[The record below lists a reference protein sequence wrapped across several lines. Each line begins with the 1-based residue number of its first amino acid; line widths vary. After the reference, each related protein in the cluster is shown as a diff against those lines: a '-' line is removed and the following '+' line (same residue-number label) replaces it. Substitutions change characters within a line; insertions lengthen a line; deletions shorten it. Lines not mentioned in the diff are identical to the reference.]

1 MWGMWGMCGHVWACV
16 GMCGH
21 VWACVA
27 CVGMWG
33 MWGMWDMWDMW
44 DMKKPCVC
52 AWGSR
57 MCDRF
62 MAGTDIY
69 SGVWMRGLS
78 WEEPCISLRASS

>member
-1 MWGMWGMCGHVWACV
+1 MGMWG
-16 GMCGH
+16 
-21 VWACVA
+21 
-27 CVGMWG
+27 
-33 MWGMWDMWDMW
+33 
-44 DMKKPCVC
+44 MKKPCVC

-62 MAGTDIY
+62 MAGTDFY